1 MRRRQSVRILQVS
14 DIPVLT
20 PVRPAHRFDESA
32 LERYLRAGL
41 PGFPPRASL
50 TVRQFE
56 GGQSNPT
63 FLLEAG
69 ACEYVLRKQPPGE
82 LLPSAHQVDREHRVM
97 KALEGTAVPV
107 PRMHLLCEDTSIIG
121 TKFYVMEKVEGRVF
135 ANPLMPGATPA
146 ERTAVY
152 RHLADVLAALHAV
165 SPEAVGLDTFG
176 RPGNYYERQISR
188 WSKQYLASRTED
200 IPEMDA
206 LMEWLPR
213 HVPAA
218 DETVVVHGD
227 YRLGNAIVHPREPRI
242 VAVLDWELST
252 RGHPL
257 ADLGYVCQTY
267 YADEDDQHGLNR
279 PNLDELGIPTEGAF
293 VSRYCERAGRG
304 AIENWHFYLV
314 YNLFRS
320 AAIIQGVYRR
330 GLDGNASSD
339 TALGFEGYCRARAER
354 AWRLAD
360 GDG

>member
-1 MRRRQSVRILQVS
+1 MS
-14 DIPVLT
+14 DIPELT
-20 PVRPAHRFDESA
+20 PVRPTHRFDERA
-32 LERYLRAGL
+32 LERFLRASL
-41 PGFPPRASL
+41 PGFPAREPL

-63 FLLEAG
+63 FLLECG
-69 ACEYVLRKQPPGE
+69 GQEYVLRKQPPGD

-97 KALEGTAVPV
+97 EALEATAVPV
-107 PRMHLLCEDTSIIG
+107 PRMRLLCEDPGVIG

-135 ANPLMPGATPA
+135 ANPLMPGASPA
-146 ERTAVY
+146 ERAAVY

-165 SPEAVGLDTFG
+165 PPEEVGLGAFG

-188 WSKQYLASRTED
+188 WSKQYVASRTED
-200 IPEMDA
+200 VPAMDA

-213 HVPAA
+213 HIPAA
-218 DETVVVHGD
+218 AETVVVHGD

-252 RGHPL
+252 LGHPL

-279 PNLDELGIPTEGAF
+279 PNLHELGIPTEEEF
-293 VSRYCERAGRG
+293 VARYCEMAGLDG
-304 AIENWHFYLV
+304 IENWRFYLV

-339 TALGFEGYCRARAER
+339 TALGFEGYCRVRAER
-354 AWRLAD
+354 AWRLANED
-360 GDG
+360 GPGCGPA